1 MAFFKNLA
9 IGKKIAVAFGVIALI
24 NLAFGGYLYNSLH
37 TIKSDVLNLTDDTL
51 PSMMLVNG
59 IKYNMS
65 SVRRAQ
71 ISLLSSTDEAEI
83 AEDIRWM
90 NDHYQQIAQDLSRYE
105 RSIWTDHE
113 RSIFM
118 PVKNLWNEYLRQL
131 GSFNV
136 TIHPGAIDSKFM

>member
-1 MAFFKNLA
+1 MDVTNPLYHEVTDSLWLSSKFSDRQKNRSQNWRDCLNQ
-9 IGKKIAVAFGVIALI
+9 LS
-24 NLAFGGYLYNSLH
+24 FGGYLYNGLH
-37 TIKSDVLNLTDDTL
+37 TIKSDIINLTDDTL

-90 NDHYQQIAQDLSRYE
+90 NDH
-105 RSIWTDHE
+105 
-113 RSIFM
+113 
-118 PVKNLWNEYLRQL
+118 
-131 GSFNV
+131 
-136 TIHPGAIDSKFM
+136 

>member
-1 MAFFKNLA
+1 
-9 IGKKIAVAFGVIALI
+9 
-24 NLAFGGYLYNSLH
+24 
-37 TIKSDVLNLTDDTL
+37 
-51 PSMMLVNG
+51 MMLVNG

-118 PVKNLWNEYLRQL
+118 PVKTYGTSTYASSVHLTTTSYKKR
-131 GSFNV
+131 
-136 TIHPGAIDSKFM
+136 